1 MSLKEEL
8 KDLKSEIKHLSFMEK
23 FFGVWC
29 ISIMIAAVIFLS
41 WSIYDM
47 EKHPEKYE
55 QATQE
60 RAIAEQE
67 YNESHTY
74 EIISIEEYI
83 RVTTNQFGAVTDQS
97 PAYSIWYKDTSKP
110 GNVDLIEDIEFH
122 EYGIHKMVLGDQDTI
137 TFRLNGGITVRLTEE
152 TMRGM

>member
-1 MSLKEEL
+1 MSLKNEL
-8 KDLKSEIKHLSFMEK
+8 KDLKSEIKRLSYMEK
-23 FFGVWC
+23 FFGGFL
-29 ISIMIAAVIFLS
+29 ISILVVAVIFVG
-41 WSIYDM
+41 WSVYDM

-55 QATQE
+55 QAAQE

-67 YNESHTY
+67 YNERHTY

-97 PAYSIWYKDTSKP
+97 PAYSIWYRDPSQP

-122 EYGIHKMVLGDQDTI
+122 EYGIHKMVLGDKDTI
-137 TFRLNGGITVRLTEE
+137 TFRLNGGVTVRLTEE

>member
-1 MSLKEEL
+1 MSTN
-8 KDLKSEIKHLSFMEK
+8 
-23 FFGVWC
+23 
-29 ISIMIAAVIFLS
+29 
-41 WSIYDM
+41 
-47 EKHPEKYE
+47 PEKYE
-55 QATQE
+55 KATQE

-67 YNESHTY
+67 YNECHTY

-110 GNVDLIEDIEFH
+110 GSVDLIEDIEFH
-122 EYGIHKMVLGDQDTI
+122 EYGIHKMVLGDKDTI
-137 TFRLNGGITVRLTEE
+137 TFRQDGGITVRLTEK

>member
-1 MSLKEEL
+1 MSLKNEL
-8 KDLKSEIKHLSFMEK
+8 KDLKSDIKRLSFIEK
-23 FFGVWC
+23 FLGVLL
-29 ISIMIAAVIFLS
+29 IIIMLVAASFLG
-41 WSIYDM
+41 WGIYDM
-47 EKHPEKYE
+47 GKNPEKYE
-55 QATQE
+55 QAAQE

-67 YNESHTY
+67 YNEQHTY

-97 PAYSIWYKDTSKP
+97 PAYSIWYKDPSQP

-122 EYGIHKMVLGDQDTI
+122 EYGIYKMVLGDQDTI
-137 TFRLNGGITVRLTEE
+137 TFKLNGGVTVRLTEE

>member
-1 MSLKEEL
+1 MS
-8 KDLKSEIKHLSFMEK
+8 LKSEIKHLSFMEK
-23 FFGVWC
+23 FFSAWC

-41 WSIYDM
+41 WSIYDI
-47 EKHPEKYE
+47 EKNPEKYTKT
-55 QATQE
+55 TQE
-60 RAIAEQE
+60 KAIAEQE
-67 YNESHTY
+67 YNERHTY

-83 RVTTNQFGAVTDQS
+83 RVTTNHFGAVIDQS

-122 EYGIHKMVLGDQDTI
+122 EYGIHKMVLADKNTI
-137 TFRLNGGITVRLTEE
+137 TFRQDGGITVRLTEE